1 MQQGDPISAFLF
13 ILVLE
18 VSFALIKTNNKIECL
33 DIYGHNSLYTTYIDN
48 SSFFFK
54 NKKSVIQAF
63 KILDEFSL
71 FSGLKPNKKKCEVAS
86 NGVKKEVKV
95 ALYGMKNINRKKNTV
110 KIFGIHYSYNK
121 KLENEKNLKNHIQK
135 M

>member
-13 ILVLE
+13 ILALE

-33 DIYGHNSLYTTYIDN
+33 DIYGHNSLYTTYTDN

-54 NKKSVIQAF
+54 NKKSVIENF

-86 NGVKKEVKV
+86 VGVKKEVKV
-95 ALYGMKNINRKKNTV
+95 ALCGMKNINLKK
-110 KIFGIHYSYNK
+110 K
-121 KLENEKNLKNHIQK
+121 Q
-135 M
+135 